1 MGTDGLFDNL
11 FDEDVKKCVNK
22 SIKDY
27 SNNDDLTQ
35 RGVFEAASCLS
46 TYAEFMSYQK
56 KYESPF
62 TRGALESGKSL
73 EKNLGGKED
82 DITVIVG

>member
-46 TYAEFMSYQK
+46 TYAEFMSY
-56 KYESPF
+56 
-62 TRGALESGKSL
+62 
-73 EKNLGGKED
+73 
-82 DITVIVG
+82 

>member
-46 TYAEFMSYQK
+46 TYAEFM
-56 KYESPF
+56 
-62 TRGALESGKSL
+62 
-73 EKNLGGKED
+73 
-82 DITVIVG
+82 